1 MLKLEIERRKWGEYF
16 FSPPPPPFPSFT
28 LAPTLRV
35 TIFTLSSSS
44 SITISKTAVTTV
56 RTQKSS
62 FRPPKIRLHCRLIFL
77 PLSIP
82 WKVMLFPK
90 YGKILL
96 VKSGIRKIFAVE
108 TEIASFGIHNSIGGP
123 LSRNQECT
131 VCLGL
136 PYILCEVVFH
146 ILNTSIIIQFIGH
159 LQLNLLRFFSF
170 VLYLILSYTL
180 AIAFEL
186 PRSSIRHQRF
196 NQLSLSYQ
204 YVNVPPYKR

>member
-28 LAPTLRV
+28 LASTLRV
-35 TIFTLSSSS
+35 TIFTLSLSS

-56 RTQKSS
+56 RTQTSS
-62 FRPPKIRLHCRLIFL
+62 FRTPKIRLHCRLMFL

-82 WKVMLFPK
+82 WKIMLFPK

-108 TEIASFGIHNSIGGP
+108 TEIASFGIRNSVGGP
-123 LSRNQECT
+123 LSRNPECT

-136 PYILCEVVFH
+136 PYIPGEVVFH

-159 LQLNLLRFFSF
+159 LQL
-170 VLYLILSYTL
+170 YL
-180 AIAFEL
+180 
-186 PRSSIRHQRF
+186 
-196 NQLSLSYQ
+196 LSLF
-204 YVNVPPYKR
+204 

>member
-1 MLKLEIERRKWGEYF
+1 
-16 FSPPPPPFPSFT
+16 
-28 LAPTLRV
+28 
-35 TIFTLSSSS
+35 
-44 SITISKTAVTTV
+44 
-56 RTQKSS
+56 
-62 FRPPKIRLHCRLIFL
+62 
-77 PLSIP
+77 
-82 WKVMLFPK
+82 MLFPK

-96 VKSGIRKIFAVE
+96 VKSGIRGIFAVE

-123 LSRNQECT
+123 LSRNPECT

-136 PYILCEVVFH
+136 LYILGEVVFH

-204 YVNVPPYKR
+204 YVNVRPYKR